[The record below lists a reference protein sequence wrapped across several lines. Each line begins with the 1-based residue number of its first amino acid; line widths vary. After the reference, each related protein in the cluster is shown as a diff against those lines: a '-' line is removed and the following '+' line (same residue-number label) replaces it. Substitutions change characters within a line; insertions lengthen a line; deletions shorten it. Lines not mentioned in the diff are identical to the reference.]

1 MVGVLWRGIC
11 GAVHVMSPASSLGT
25 VPANSRKPRSRH
37 TGINH
42 RATGEGAP
50 AMSRR
55 AKIVCTLGPATS
67 GPGMITQLVAAGL
80 DVARLNMSHGDHDAH
95 RAAYQ
100 AVRAASDASG
110 RSVGVLVDRQGP
122 KIRLGRF
129 AAGPVTLAAGQEFT
143 ITGQDV
149 PGDQNEVSVSYPGLA
164 GDVQPGTRLLVDDG
178 RVVLEV
184 TAVQGER
191 VRTRVLVGGP
201 VSDHKGLNL
210 PGVRVNVPALTRK
223 DADDLRWALRLR
235 ADLIALSF
243 VQGPEDAAPAR
254 QIMDELGAALPLI
267 AKIEKPQA
275 VSALPEIIEAFDGI
289 MVARG
294 DLGVEYPLE
303 QVPLVQ
309 KRSIALARQA
319 AKPVI
324 VATQML
330 ESMIGAP
337 RPTRA
342 EASDVANAV
351 LDGADAL
358 MLSAETSVGSYPVE
372 AVATMAKI
380 IVAAERDWS
389 FAPPDGPPQTT
400 GGAIA
405 RAAGEVGAAVGA
417 RALVAFTMTGDT
429 ARRLA
434 RCRSPIPL
442 LAFTTEAATRSQLAL
457 TWGAETFLV
466 PAVAHTDDMVRQV
479 EAALRDVGRCT
490 PGDLVVLVAGSPPGT
505 PGRTNALRVH
515 RIGDVIET

>member
-1 MVGVLWRGIC
+1 
-11 GAVHVMSPASSLGT
+11 
-25 VPANSRKPRSRH
+25 
-37 TGINH
+37 
-42 RATGEGAP
+42 
-50 AMSRR
+50 MSRR
-55 AKIVCTLGPATS
+55 AKIVATLGPATS
-67 GPGMITQLVAAGL
+67 GLDQIGALVAAGL
-80 DVARLNMSHGDHDAH
+80 DVARLNMSHGDHDSH
-95 RAAYQ
+95 QAAYDGI
-100 AVRAASDASG
+100 RAASDASG
-110 RSVGVLVDRQGP
+110 RSVGVLVDLQGP
-122 KIRLGRF
+122 KIRLGTF
-129 AAGPVTLAAGQEFT
+129 ADGPVTLAPGQEFA
-143 ITGQDV
+143 ITGEDV
-149 PGDQNEVSVSYPGLA
+149 PGDQHEVSVSYPGLA
-164 GDVQPGTRLLVDDG
+164 GDVRPGTRLLVDDG

-184 TAVQGER
+184 TAVHGQK
-191 VRTRVLVGGP
+191 VRTQVLTGGQ

-210 PGVRVNVPALTRK
+210 PGIKVSLPALTAK
-223 DADDLRWALRLR
+223 DADDLRWALGLR
-235 ADLIALSF
+235 ADLVALSF
-243 VQGPEDAAPAR
+243 VQEADDAKPAR
-254 QIMDELGAALPLI
+254 AIMDEVGIRLPLI

-275 VSALPEIIEAFDGI
+275 VAALEEIVTAFDGI

-309 KRSIALARQA
+309 KRAIRLARQA

-330 ESMIGAP
+330 ESMVGAP

-358 MLSAETSVGSYPVE
+358 MLSAETSVGAYPVE
-372 AVATMAKI
+372 SVATMARI
-380 IVAAERDWS
+380 ITAAEAAWP
-389 FAPPDGPPQTT
+389 FTAEGPAVPETT
-400 GGAIA
+400 GSAIA

-417 RALVAFTMTGDT
+417 RALVAFTMTGET

-466 PAVAHTDDMVRQV
+466 PAVEHTDDMVRQV
-479 EAALRDVGRCT
+479 EAALRDIGRCA

-515 RIGDVIET
+515 RIGDAIES

>member
-1 MVGVLWRGIC
+1 
-11 GAVHVMSPASSLGT
+11 
-25 VPANSRKPRSRH
+25 
-37 TGINH
+37 
-42 RATGEGAP
+42 
-50 AMSRR
+50 MSRR

-67 GPGMITQLVAAGL
+67 SPEQVRALVAAGL
-80 DVARLNMSHGDHDAH
+80 DVARLNMSHGDYDVH
-95 RAAYQ
+95 RAVYD
-100 AVRAASDASG
+100 AVRAACDASG
-110 RSVGVLVDRQGP
+110 RSVGVLVDLQGP

-129 AAGPVTLAAGQEFT
+129 AAGPVTLAVGQEFT
-143 ITGQDV
+143 ITGEAV
-149 PGDQNEVSVSYPGLA
+149 PGDQNEASVSYPGLA
-164 GDVQPGTRLLVDDG
+164 GDVRPGTTLLVDDG

-184 TAVQGER
+184 TAVRGAR
-191 VRTRVLVGGP
+191 VRTRVVVGGP

-210 PGVRVNVPALTRK
+210 PGVRVSVPALSGK

-235 ADLIALSF
+235 ADMIALSF
-243 VQGPEDAAPAR
+243 VQGPEDAEPAR
-254 QIMDELGAALPLI
+254 KIMDEAGVRLPLI
-267 AKIEKPQA
+267 AKVEKPQA
-275 VSALPEIIEAFDGI
+275 VAALDEVVAAFDGI

-294 DLGVEYPLE
+294 DLGVEFPLE

-309 KRSIALARQA
+309 KRAIRLARQA

-330 ESMIGAP
+330 ESMISAP

-358 MLSAETSVGSYPVE
+358 MLSAETSVGAYPID
-372 AVATMAKI
+372 AVATMARI
-380 IVAAERDWS
+380 IVAAERDWP
-389 FAPPDGPPQTT
+389 FAPLSGAPEIGAPETT

-417 RALVAFTMTGDT
+417 RALVAFTMTGET

-442 LAFTTEAATRSQLAL
+442 LAFTTESVTRSQLAL

-466 PAVAHTDDMVRQV
+466 PRVEHTDDMVRQV
-479 EAALRDVGRCT
+479 DAALQDFRRCAQGDV
-490 PGDLVVLVAGSPPGT
+490 VVIVAGSPPGT

-515 RIGDVIET
+515 RIGDAIES

>member
-1 MVGVLWRGIC
+1 MG
-11 GAVHVMSPASSLGT
+11 
-25 VPANSRKPRSRH
+25 
-37 TGINH
+37 
-42 RATGEGAP
+42 
-50 AMSRR
+50 RR

-67 GPGMITQLVAAGL
+67 SPDQIAALVAAGL
-80 DVARLNMSHGDHDAH
+80 DVARLNMSHGSQASHGAAYSNI
-95 RAAYQ
+95 RAAG
-100 AVRAASDASG
+100 DASG
-110 RSVGVLVDRQGP
+110 RSVGVLVDLQGP

-129 AAGPVTLAAGQEFT
+129 ASGPVTLAPGAEFT
-143 ITGQDV
+143 ITGEDV
-149 PGDQNEVSVSYPGLA
+149 PGDETGASTTYAELA
-164 GDVQPGTRLLVDDG
+164 GDVRPGAQILVDDG

-184 TAVQGER
+184 TGVEGPR
-191 VRTRVLVGGP
+191 VRTKVVTGGR

-210 PGVRVNVPALTRK
+210 PGVRVNVPALTSK
-223 DADDLRWALRLR
+223 DADDLRWALGLR
-235 ADLIALSF
+235 ADLVALSF
-243 VQGPEDAAPAR
+243 VQGPEDAGPAR
-254 QIMDELGAALPLI
+254 AIMDEAGVRLPLI

-275 VSALPEIIEAFDGI
+275 VTALEEIVAAFDGI

-309 KRSIALARQA
+309 KRAIRLARQA

-330 ESMIGAP
+330 ESMVGAP

-358 MLSAETSVGSYPVE
+358 MLSAETSVGAYPVE
-372 AVATMAKI
+372 SVATMGRI
-380 IVAAERDWS
+380 ITAAEAAWP
-389 FAPPDGPPQTT
+389 FTAEGPALPETT
-400 GGAIA
+400 GSAIA

-417 RALVAFTMTGDT
+417 RALVAFTMTGET

-466 PAVAHTDDMVRQV
+466 PAVEHTDDMVRQV
-479 EAALRDVGRCT
+479 EAALRDIGRCA

-515 RIGDVIET
+515 RIGDAIES